1 MNPKNTPHPKNFKPN
16 FLENLSITFD
26 QILHTCRGAR
36 PLSIQEVSRKK
47 LGCKKVTI
55 PKCEISLRGV
65 WPHCGGQ
72 MSHFI
77 PRNFWGPPTRTRR
90 RRNFV
95 NIFRGQGVI
104 SKKRK
109 NVNGREIETG
119 SGRGRL
125 TSSSGSGRTGLRRT

>member
-1 MNPKNTPHPKNFKPN
+1 MH
-16 FLENLSITFD
+16 
-26 QILHTCRGAR
+26 AR

-47 LGCKKVTI
+47 LGWKKVTI

-65 WPHCGGQ
+65 WPHYGGQ

-90 RRNFV
+90 RRNFL

-104 SKKRK
+104 NEKRKK
-109 NVNGREIETG
+109 NVNGRKMETG
-119 SGRGRL
+119 SGRGQV
-125 TSSSGSGRTGLRRT
+125 TSDWFMSCVSLVDVDLEMSTLFEFEVFPNPPCNGMQW